1 MSTTPP
7 VIETRALT
15 KRFGLTKALDA
26 LELSI
31 PAGCAFGLLGRNG
44 AGKSTLL
51 RVLLNLTRPT
61 SGDARVF
68 GTAASRL
75 SEVDRARIGYVAEGQ
90 DLPGWMKVR
99 EYLAFLKPLYPL
111 WDEKF
116 CTHLAEVFDLPMASR
131 LKNLSRGQRV
141 KAAFVGALA
150 FRPSLLLLDEPFG
163 GLDASVRQEV
173 LEALLGL
180 MAHGE
185 MTILA
190 SSHEFEEIERLTDEV
205 GILDNGKLILR
216 EGTDALL
223 ARCRS
228 VSMHA
233 AALPKAQPPTW
244 WNVHFGEGRITFVDS
259 AYDAKN
265 FESIIQSHF
274 PDAKHLQI
282 EPAPLKTICRAVLRQ
297 PAA

>member
-1 MSTTPP
+1 MNTKPP
-7 VIETRALT
+7 IIETRALT
-15 KRFGLTKALDA
+15 KRFGITKALDA

-51 RVLLNLTRPT
+51 RVLLNLTGPT

-68 GTAASRL
+68 GTTASRL

-90 DLPGWMKVR
+90 DLPGWMRVS

-111 WDEKF
+111 WDDKF
-116 CTHLAEVFDLPMASR
+116 CTHLTEIFDLPMQSR

-141 KAAFVGALA
+141 KAAFVGALS
-150 FRPSLLLLDEPFG
+150 FRPRLLLLDEPFG

-173 LEALLGL
+173 LEALLEL
-180 MAHGE
+180 MANGE

-205 GILDNGKLILR
+205 GILDNGKLVLR
-216 EGTDALL
+216 EETDALL
-223 ARCRS
+223 TRCRAIS
-228 VSMHA
+228 LHA
-233 AALPKAQPPTW
+233 GTLPKAPPATW
-244 WNVHFGEGRITFVDS
+244 WNLHLGEGRVTFVDS
-259 AYDAKN
+259 AHDAKN
-265 FESIIQSHF
+265 FAAVIEQHF

-297 PAA
+297 PAS

>member
-1 MSTTPP
+1 MSNKPP
-7 VIETRALT
+7 VIETRTLT

-51 RVLLNLTRPT
+51 RILLNLTGPT

-68 GTAASRL
+68 GTVASRL
-75 SEVDRARIGYVAEGQ
+75 TEVDRARIGYVAEGQ
-90 DLPGWMKVR
+90 DMPGWMRVG

-111 WDEKF
+111 WDQKF
-116 CTHLAEVFDLPMASR
+116 CDHLAHTFDLPLDRR

-141 KAAFVGALA
+141 KAAFVGALS
-150 FRPSLLLLDEPFG
+150 FRPRLLLLDEPFG

-173 LEALLGL
+173 LDALLNL
-180 MAHGE
+180 MADGE
-185 MTILA
+185 LTILA

-216 EGTDALL
+216 EETDALL

-228 VSMHA
+228 VSLIA
-233 AALPKAQPPTW
+233 AALPANPPPTW
-244 WNVHFGEGRITFVDS
+244 WDLHLGEGRVTFIDS
-259 AYDAKN
+259 AHDAKN
-265 FESIIQSHF
+265 FHAAIESHF
-274 PDAKHLQI
+274 PDAKHVQI
-282 EPAPLKTICRAVLRQ
+282 EPAPLKVICRAVLRQ
-297 PAA
+297 PNS

>member
-7 VIETRALT
+7 IIETRALT
-15 KRFGLTKALDA
+15 KRFGLTKALAA

-51 RVLLNLTRPT
+51 RVLLNLTSPT
-61 SGDARVF
+61 RGDARVF
-68 GTAASRL
+68 GTVSSRL
-75 SEVDRARIGYVAEGQ
+75 SEVDRSRIGYVAEGQ
-90 DLPGWMKVR
+90 DLPGWMRVG
-99 EYLAFLKPLYPL
+99 EYLAFLKPLYPN
-111 WDEKF
+111 WDDAF
-116 CTHLAEVFDLPMASR
+116 CAHLTHTFDIPLTSR

-150 FRPSLLLLDEPFG
+150 FRPRLLLLDEPFG

-173 LEALLGL
+173 LDALLAL
-180 MAHGE
+180 MANGE

-190 SSHEFEEIERLTDEV
+190 SSHEFEEVERLTDEV
-205 GILDNGKLILR
+205 GILDNGKLVLR
-216 EGTDALL
+216 EETDTLL
-223 ARCRS
+223 SRCRS
-228 VSMHA
+228 VSLMA
-233 AALPKAQPPTW
+233 AALPKSPPPTW
-244 WNVHFGEGRITFVDS
+244 WDLHLGEGRVTFVDS
-259 AYDAKN
+259 AHDAKN
-265 FESIIQSHF
+265 FASTIQSHF

-297 PAA
+297 PIS

>member
-1 MSTTPP
+1 MSNPPP

-31 PAGCAFGLLGRNG
+31 PAGRAFGLLGRNG

-51 RVLLNLTRPT
+51 RILLNLTGPT
-61 SGDARVF
+61 RGDARVF
-68 GTAASRL
+68 GTPASRL

-90 DLPGWMKVR
+90 DLPGWMKVA

-116 CTHLAEVFDLPMASR
+116 CAHLSRIFDLPLESR

-150 FRPSLLLLDEPFG
+150 FRPRLLLLDEPFG

-173 LEALLGL
+173 LDALLGL
-180 MAHGE
+180 MADGE
-185 MTILA
+185 LTILA

-216 EGTDALL
+216 EDTDTLL

-228 VSMHA
+228 VSLHA
-233 AALPKAQPPTW
+233 AALPKSPPTTW
-244 WNVHFGEGRITFVDS
+244 WDIHLGEGRVTFVDS
-259 AYDAKN
+259 AHDAKN
-265 FESIIQSHF
+265 FPAIIEAQF

-282 EPAPLKTICRAVLRQ
+282 EPAPLKVICRAVLRQ
-297 PAA
+297 PIS